1 MKAMLFAAGLG
12 TRLKPI
18 TDSIPKALL
27 PIAGKTLLEW
37 QIDKLRSAGI
47 TDIVINIHHFG
58 QQIID
63 FCAEHDNFGCHI
75 AFSDERAELLETG
88 GGLKNASP
96 LLGGGQGEAPILVL
110 NVDVLSNIDLK
121 AFIESYTPDCL
132 ATLVVSHRDTQRY
145 FVFNNGQNLIGW
157 TNIATGEK
165 RGPYATSPDA
175 QPTTPCPST
184 GKGEGGKGLLAFS
197 GMQLVSPRIFE
208 LMADYPA
215 KFSIT
220 NFYIDQCAA
229 HPIRA
234 YIPSNYRMMDI
245 GKIDHLHEAELFAQ
259 TL

>member
-27 PIAGKTLLEW
+27 PIGGKTLLEW
-37 QIDKLRSAGI
+37 QIDKLRTAGI

-88 GGLKNASP
+88 GGLKKARHLLSPLPASP
-96 LLGGGQGEAPILVL
+96 VEGEEPILVL

-121 AFIESYTPDCL
+121 AFIASWDSSCL

-145 FVFNNGQNLIGW
+145 FCFDSQNNLCGW
-157 TNIATGEK
+157 TNIATG
-165 RGPYATSPDA
+165 DV
-175 QPTTPCPST
+175 
-184 GKGEGGKGLLAFS
+184 KGQKSEFLLAFS

-220 NFYIDQCAA
+220 NFYIDQCAT

-234 YIPSNYRMMDI
+234 YVPTDYRMMDI